1 MSIEEIRWL
10 LKVLEERRLVET
22 GEFSTYWT
30 TLDGI
35 KFLDI
40 QNNMEHMLR
49 TQISLI

>member
-22 GEFSTYWT
+22 GEFSTYRT
-30 TLDGI
+30 TLDGV
-35 KFLDI
+35 KFLEI
-40 QNNMEHMLR
+40 QDNMEHMLR